1 MLSSKESILLS
12 SFSLLRWSVAIVASF
27 LVCVVT
33 GQWRCHAGNGSE
45 DLILAKQ
52 GSYEAIDLSLF
63 ADSIHHWQMKD
74 GRDRNDQRYKD
85 NQIIEIAENLLK
97 FQNIDGGWPAN
108 LDWLANIGVSEIRK
122 VRKGNLGQSTF
133 DNRNIY
139 PQIDYLAQVFQATGL
154 KRYQAAATRG
164 LEYVLLEQR
173 SSGGWRG
180 KDVDAITFND
190 DVMVGIMDLLLK
202 IRQGNSTYQWLDSSL
217 RTRLSTSLDKAI
229 DATLNCQIQVDGKKT
244 AWCQQHDHATYKP
257 VRARTYELP
266 SITAQ
271 ESVGVV
277 HFLMQL
283 PNPSPE
289 VIDAIDSA
297 VEWFEAS
304 KIYGIKIN
312 TIPIDPVRFEGFTAK
327 IDRVVVQNEHAE
339 PIWTRYYE
347 IETNIPFFCN
357 RDGKKVYM
365 LSEVELERRVGY
377 GWYGYWLIVSRY
389 PAWKSMI
396 SD

>member
-1 MLSSKESILLS
+1 LLT
-12 SFSLLRWSVAIVASF
+12 SFSLLHLRKSIITVA
-27 LVCVVT
+27 LVCAMA
-33 GQWRCHAGNGSE
+33 GKWLCHAGNGSE

-52 GSYEAIDLSLF
+52 VSYEAIDLTLF

-97 FQNIDGGWPAN
+97 FQNEDGGWPAN
-108 LDWLANIGVSEIRK
+108 LDWQANIEVSEIRRI
-122 VRKGNLGQSTF
+122 RKGNLGRSTF

-154 KRYQAAATRG
+154 RRYHASAIQG

-202 IRQGNSTYQWLDSSL
+202 IRQGNSTYQWLDPSLRARLSSSL
-217 RTRLSTSLDKAI
+217 DEAI
-229 DATLNCQIQVDGKKT
+229 DATLNCQIQVDGKRT
-244 AWCQQHDHATYKP
+244 AWCQQHDHTTYKP

-277 HFLMQL
+277 DFLMKL
-283 PNPSPE
+283 PDPSPE
-289 VIDAIDSA
+289 VIDAIDNA
-297 VEWFEAS
+297 VEWFDAT
-304 KIYGIKIN
+304 KIYGLQIN
-312 TIPIDPVRFEGFTAK
+312 TIPIDPVRFESFTAK
-327 IDRVVVQNEHAE
+327 IDRVVVKNEQAE
-339 PIWTRYYE
+339 PIWARYYE
-347 IETNIPFFCN
+347 IETNRPFFCN
-357 RDGKKVYM
+357 RDGKKVYL
-365 LSEVELERRVGY
+365 LSEVKLERRVGY
-377 GWYGYWLIVSRY
+377 GWYGYWPTELITQRY
-389 PAWKSMI
+389 PAWKLRIPDMANQ
-396 SD
+396 